1 MKAKVI
7 ITIPENV
14 MQALFNE
21 TEISTKEEAKGYLT
35 AIWDEQIQKLTV
47 GERFGLEVEVI
58 D

>member
-14 MQALFNE
+14 M
-21 TEISTKEEAKGYLT
+21 EAKGYLT